1 MTSPVT
7 PADTARHLRRL
18 AEQRKAQ
25 GRARA
30 ERLRERL
37 PAAVALLRGRY
48 GAGRVLLFGSLALD
62 TCHAASDVD
71 LAVTGLRREDYF
83 RALGELMEVFGAP
96 VDLVELETAPP
107 SLVERV
113 EAEGEPL

>member
-18 AEQRKAQ
+18 VERRAVE

-30 ERLRERL
+30 RRLRGRL

-48 GAGRVLLFGSLALD
+48 GAKRVVLFGSLAAG
-62 TCHAASDVD
+62 TCRAESDVD
-71 LAVTGLRREDYF
+71 LAVSALGSEHYF

-96 VDLVELETAPP
+96 VDLVELESAPP
-107 SLVERV
+107 SLVERI

>member
-18 AEQRKAQ
+18 AERRAAE

-30 ERLRERL
+30 RRLRGRL

-48 GAGRVLLFGSLALD
+48 GAKRVVLFGSLAAG
-62 TCHAASDVD
+62 TCRAESDVD
-71 LAVTGLRREDYF
+71 LAVSALRPEHYF

-96 VDLVELETAPP
+96 VDLVELERAPP
-107 SLVERV
+107 SLAERI
-113 EAEGEPL
+113 EAEGESL